1 MMLAGGAAMVYHLMS
16 DEDVTRI
23 MRHPQVAFAS
33 DSGLLAFGDGV
44 PHPRGYGNN
53 ARVLGEY
60 VRARHVIRLEEAIRK
75 MTSLPAE
82 HFRFQN
88 RGAIKVGYAAD
99 VVVFDRFASRGHGVL
114 RASARLSNGR
124 RLRAGQR
131 HSVVDGGNQTNARPG
146 QVLARSLIERK
157 SSTDAELWTNRHD

>member
-1 MMLAGGAAMVYHLMS
+1 MLLAGGAAMVYHLMS

-33 DSGLLAFGDGV
+33 DSG
-44 PHPRGYGNN
+44 
-53 ARVLGEY
+53 VLGVRRRRAASARLREQ
-60 VRARHVIRLEEAIRK
+60 RARARRSTCGHDHVIMLEEAIRK

-99 VVVFDRFASRGHGVL
+99 VVVFDASRVEDTATYERPHAYPTGIAYVLVNGVP
-114 RASARLSNGR
+114 
-124 RLRAGQR
+124 
-131 HSVVDGGNQTNARPG
+131 VVDGGDADERATRAGPG
-146 QVLARSLIERK
+146 EVADRAEIEGSFAVGPR
-157 SSTDAELWTNRHD
+157 A